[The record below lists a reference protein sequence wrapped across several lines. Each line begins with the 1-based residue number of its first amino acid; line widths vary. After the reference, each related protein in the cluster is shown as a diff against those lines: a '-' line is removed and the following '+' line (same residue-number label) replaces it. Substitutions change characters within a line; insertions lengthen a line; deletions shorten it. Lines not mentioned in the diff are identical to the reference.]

1 MRIRKGIICR
11 KISISTRNPI
21 GPYLQIQEVDQNWV
35 YVRTLPIDTN
45 EEEYLIKKGRL
56 MVPTKGTVYV
66 SDPILKNIK
75 EGKQTI
81 LAHPYSGVEWLKI
94 SEGEIELLR
103 MYGNHEDPA
112 TFVIDHTEVKFL
124 AGQRYIRVHLG
135 QRLL

>member
-1 MRIRKGIICR
+1 MRKGTICR

-21 GPYLQIQEVDQNWV
+21 GPYLRVEEVDQNWV
-35 YVRTLPIDTN
+35 YVRTLPIDN
-45 EEEYLIKKGRL
+45 SEEEYLIKKGRL
-56 MVPTKGTVYV
+56 MVPTKTAVYV

-81 LAHPYSGVEWLKI
+81 LAHPYSGVEWLKVA
-94 SEGEIELLR
+94 EGEIELLR

-112 TFVIDHTEVKFL
+112 VFVIDSTEVKFL

-135 QRLL
+135 ERLL